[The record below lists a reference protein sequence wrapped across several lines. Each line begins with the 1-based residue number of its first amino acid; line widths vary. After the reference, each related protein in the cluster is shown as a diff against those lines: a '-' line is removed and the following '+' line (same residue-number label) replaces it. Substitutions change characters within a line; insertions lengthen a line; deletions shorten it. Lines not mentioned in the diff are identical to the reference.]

1 MRYQY
6 GPMAAVALLRFALAI
21 ADVDP
26 GLSARLMVR
35 PTEQILGSRVYESWA
50 EGMRGDA
57 LERHGRGSA
66 RSRRP
71 S

>member
-26 GLSARLMVR
+26 GLSARLIGAADR
-35 PTEQILGSRVYESWA
+35 ADPGQPRV
-50 EGMRGDA
+50 
-57 LERHGRGSA
+57 
-66 RSRRP
+66 
-71 S
+71 

>member
-1 MRYQY
+1 
-6 GPMAAVALLRFALAI
+6 
-21 ADVDP
+21 
-26 GLSARLMVR
+26 VR